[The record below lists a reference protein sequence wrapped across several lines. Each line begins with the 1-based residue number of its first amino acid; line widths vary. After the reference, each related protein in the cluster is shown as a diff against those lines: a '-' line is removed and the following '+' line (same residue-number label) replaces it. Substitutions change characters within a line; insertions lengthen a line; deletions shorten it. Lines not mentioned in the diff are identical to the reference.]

1 MELDRA
7 RRRALLALA
16 AGIGLP
22 AVLGRALAQTS
33 AKQGVRTA
41 QGEVAIN
48 GKPAEVGTLVRPG
61 DAIVLGDGAVATFVV
76 GQDAFLMRGN
86 SRAELIGSGVL
97 VSALQLVTGK
107 LLGVFGSGRERRL
120 VTATASIGI
129 RGTGA
134 DMEAEPQ
141 RTDFCLCYGSAEV
154 RATMGSASESFSTR
168 HHDSPRYIYG
178 DGRKRAIV
186 PASVA
191 NHTDSE
197 LILLESLVGRSP
209 PQSFMDSPVRY

>member
-1 MELDRA
+1 MHIQ

-22 AVLGRALAQTS
+22 TALGRALAQTS
-33 AKQGVRTA
+33 AKHGVRTV
-41 QGEVAIN
+41 QGDMRIN

-76 GQDAFLMRGN
+76 GQDAFLMRGG
-86 SRAELIGSGVL
+86 SRVELIGSGVL

-134 DMEAEPQ
+134 YMEAEPT
-141 RTDFCLCYGSAEV
+141 RTYFCLCYGSAEV
-154 RATMGSASESFSTR
+154 RATLGSASESLSTR

-178 DGRKRAIV
+178 DGRSRTIV
-186 PASVA
+186 RASVT